1 MGERKAIQFIF
12 EDKTRPMNQEDF
24 ADIELSIR
32 SLRNLRAE
40 DKYEFIVVA
49 FKNKIEKLDFIQA
62 YSVESYKICYLE
74 IGFIRE
80 GKQFPQIFAL
90 NDVPVNEAVEIFRS
104 VCCSMEN
111 PSLTRWKDRTDEILK
126 NEEIEDK

>member
-1 MGERKAIQFIF
+1 MSEREATQFIF
-12 EDKTRPMNQEDF
+12 EEKTRPMNQDDF
-24 ADIELSIR
+24 TDIELAIR

-40 DKYEFIVVA
+40 DEYEFIVVD

-62 YSVESYKICYLE
+62 YSVESYKICYIE

-90 NDVPVNEAVEIFRS
+90 DDIPVEETIEIFHS
-104 VCCSMEN
+104 VCCSTEN
-111 PSLTRWKDRTDEILK
+111 PDLTRWKDRTYEILR